1 MKEHSIILKTKIG
14 NRQLKIGNIIVL
26 GLGISGRAAVRLAL
40 IKGFK
45 VCAFDE
51 RTSPELED
59 FERASQDERLKLN
72 LEWKN
77 GALPDAELIVISPGI
92 SNSSPLGK
100 AAISSGIPIISE
112 LEFGFRFCKIPILA
126 ITGTNGKTTTT
137 ELTCHLL
144 NSIGRKSAVSGNIG
158 IPLSESVLEQDK
170 YDFLIVETSSFQLDA
185 IADFAPQ
192 SAVLLNITS
201 DHMNRYETE
210 KDYAYSKFSVFKNI
224 KSPANKIIRS
234 DLLPYWNDF
243 FPGAGKPVRLS
254 CSDETAEYYFDRAGM
269 LNIGG
274 KAFIRLSETQ
284 LLGAHNA
291 ENLMAALAL
300 VFSVVPA
307 PPINLL
313 KKGICEFRTGQH
325 RLEIV
330 KRADGITYVNDSKA
344 TNPDSLIVALR
355 ALGAEKNVCLIAG
368 GLDKNMDFT
377 PVLTEKD
384 RIKAVFLI
392 GECKNKLANLWK
404 NDISCVI
411 FKTFEDAVLAA
422 CDEAGPGDVVLLS
435 PGCASMD
442 MFKDYKDRGQKFT
455 FIINRRFEK

>member
-1 MKEHSIILKTKIG
+1 
-14 NRQLKIGNIIVL
+14 LKIGNIIVL

-344 TNPDSLIVALR
+344 TNVNSCWYALQSMKTPVVLI
-355 ALGAEKNVCLIAG
+355 LGGTDKGNDYSEIEELVRTKVKGLIFM
-368 GLDKNMDFT
+368 GLDNSPLHTFFDGKVANI
-377 PVLTEKD
+377 KD
-384 RIKAVFLI
+384 VQ
-392 GECKNKLANLWK
+392 
-404 NDISCVI
+404 SM
-411 FKTFEDAVLAA
+411 EDAVNVAYKMA
-422 CDEAGPGDVVLLS
+422 NEGDSVLLS
-435 PGCASMD
+435 PCCASFD
-442 MFKDYKDRGQKFT
+442 LFKNYEDRGKQFK
-455 FIINRRFEK
+455 NCVRNL